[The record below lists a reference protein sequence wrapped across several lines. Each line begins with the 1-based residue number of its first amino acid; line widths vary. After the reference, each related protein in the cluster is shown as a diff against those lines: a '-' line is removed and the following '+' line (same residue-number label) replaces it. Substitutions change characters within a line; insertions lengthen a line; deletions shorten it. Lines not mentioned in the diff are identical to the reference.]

1 MTQGMKSGKN
11 HTPTP
16 YDETNE
22 IKKSL
27 ETLTKIQQNNNETP
41 NKDIINIENNIR
53 NISKELAKQAN
64 QISEQI
70 KSFEKTDSFVKELKG
85 TVGSLADNGSLWFI
99 VGKNGIG
106 QKPSES
112 TKKLQEGKKSEQFQL
127 LVFWDSIMK
136 NVSPS
141 AIIKCN
147 EIQAVNYSTGGSK
160 I

>member
-1 MTQGMKSGKN
+1 MTQGIKSGKN
-11 HTPTP
+11 QTPAP

-53 NISKELAKQAN
+53 NIGKELAKQAN

-70 KSFEKTDSFVKELKG
+70 KSFEKTYSFVKELKG
-85 TVGSLADNGSLWFI
+85 TVGSLADNGSLSFI

-112 TKKLQEGKKSEQFQL
+112 TKKLQDGKKMNSF
-127 LVFWDSIMK
+127 
-136 NVSPS
+136 N
-141 AIIKCN
+141 C
-147 EIQAVNYSTGGSK
+147 
-160 I
+160 

>member
-16 YDETNE
+16 YGETNE

-53 NISKELAKQAN
+53 NIGKELAKQAN

-70 KSFEKTDSFVKELKG
+70 KSFGITDGFVKELKG

-112 TKKLQEGKKSEQFQL
+112 TKKLQEGKK
-127 LVFWDSIMK
+127 
-136 NVSPS
+136 
-141 AIIKCN
+141 
-147 EIQAVNYSTGGSK
+147 
-160 I
+160 